1 MAGSGPSRPRSWF
14 RPSCGLLIVAAAFG
28 AALLATA
35 ATGITSRAWL
45 IILLSVVLSQ
55 IVGSVQA
62 RKLPR
67 RTVIAAS
74 ERVRS
79 TRPGV
84 QITDIEV
91 HADEASALAAVLVA
105 HGFLYVETTYYRRD
119 RFATL
124 SAYFNREQ
132 GHGHELAAEA
142 LGTAWH
148 RLGNIYEL

>member
-1 MAGSGPSRPRSWF
+1 MTLGGF
-14 RPSCGLLIVAAAFG
+14 RALAPALLLSAIGVLLIVAAAFG

-79 TRPGV
+79 TPPGV

-91 HADEASALAAVLVA
+91 HADEASALATVLVA
-105 HGFLYVETTYYRRD
+105 PRVPVRGDHLLPARPVCD
-119 RFATL
+119 AK
-124 SAYFNREQ
+124 
-132 GHGHELAAEA
+132 
-142 LGTAWH
+142 
-148 RLGNIYEL
+148 RLLQP